1 MMRRERVQTQQQMD
15 SAQADTILEA
25 NKELEKQVA
34 QLQLELKQVS
44 DGQKALVLQRKTL
57 IQGKESVSKELEKVL
72 KKTETQGAE

>member
-1 MMRRERVQTQQQMD
+1 MMRRERVQTQERMD
-15 SAQADTILEA
+15 SAQADTILVA

-72 KKTETQGAE
+72 KKTET